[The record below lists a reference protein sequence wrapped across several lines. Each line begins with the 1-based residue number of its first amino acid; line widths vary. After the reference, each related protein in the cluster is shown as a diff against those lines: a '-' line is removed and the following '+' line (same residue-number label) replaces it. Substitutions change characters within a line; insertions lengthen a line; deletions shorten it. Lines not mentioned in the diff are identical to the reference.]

1 MTSGISP
8 DYATRFIG
16 ALVCVTIDRPLGS
29 FHADWP
35 ELRYDLN
42 YGFVDGAPAPDGEF
56 VDAYVLGVDR
66 AVPRFEG
73 RCIAVIHRLDDDD
86 DKLVVAPDGLEYDD
100 DEILRQTSFVE
111 RWFKPTIVRAAG
123 APAPSPGTPPRSHR

>member
-1 MTSGISP
+1 MTFSVPP

-16 ALVCVTIDRPLGS
+16 AIVRVTIDRPLGS

-35 ELRYDLN
+35 DLRYDLN
-42 YGFVDGAPAPDGEF
+42 YGFVEGAPAPDGEP

-66 AVPRFEG
+66 ALSQYEG

-86 DKLVVAPDGLEYDD
+86 DKLVVAPDGAAYDD
-100 DEILRQTSFVE
+100 DEILRQTAFVE
-111 RWFKPTIVRAAG
+111 RWFKPTIVRVAG
-123 APAPSPGTPPRSHR
+123 APARSPGTPPRSPR